1 MNIEKIQ
8 QRLEKFS
15 KIRDWEQFH
24 NPKNLAMALSVEVAE
39 LVEIFQWSNNG
50 GLAEIKDPKKKDR
63 IKEEIADIFIYLIKI
78 SNKLDLNIEEIINQ
92 KIDKN
97 EKKYPVEQSKGN
109 SLKYTEFDE

>member
-39 LVEIFQWSNNG
+39 LVEIFQLSNNG

-97 EKKYPVEQSKGN
+97 EKKYPVKKSYGSSK
-109 SLKYTEFDE
+109 KYIDL

>member
-8 QRLEKFS
+8 QRLENFS

-24 NPKNLAMALSVEVAE
+24 NPKNLAMALSVEVSE

-50 GLAEIKDPKKKDR
+50 GLTEIKDPKKRDK

-78 SNKLDLNIEEIINQ
+78 SNKLDLDIEKIINQ

-97 EKKYPVEQSKGN
+97 EKKYPVEKSKGN